1 MNEIDYFEQR
11 MHDLKEHTRLTDAD
25 VDYLKRNAVRKTY
38 AKGEN
43 IHGNDGTCTGV
54 VFINSGNMRVYLMSD
69 EGKEVTLYRLYEGDF
84 CMLSASC
91 VLQSISFEVNV
102 DAETECDVF
111 IIRPAAFKEIMERNI
126 YLENYALNVT
136 VGRFSEVMW
145 AMQQVLFMS
154 LDKRLAAFLYDEYV
168 RTGDPAIKMTH
179 EQIAKYIGSARE
191 VVSRMLKYLAT
202 EGVVEVARGGI
213 TIKDRAKLQAII

>member
-1 MNEIDYFEQR
+1 MQGTDFEQR
-11 MHDLKEHTRLTDAD
+11 MYDLKQHTRLTDAD
-25 VDYLKRNAVRKTY
+25 VDYLKRNAIRKTY

-54 VFINSGNMRVYLMSD
+54 VFINYGNMRVYLMSD

-111 IIRPAAFKEIMERNI
+111 IIRPAVFREIMERNI

-168 RTGDPAIKMTH
+168 RTGDATIKMTH

-191 VVSRMLKYLAT
+191 VVSRMLKYLST
-202 EGVVEVARGGI
+202 EGIVEVARGGI